1 MVGRAGSSQDRR
13 SSYGSLA
20 MLAATRR
27 ASSRV
32 ANAPGASHRGCQPAA
47 PTGCEDSTLGGP
59 SGIKAP
65 RRRLGTILSPN
76 DCRTVTAGTQNAGAG
91 GTVSAQCRAM
101 RRSFKDPEAK
111 RTMLVTA
118 DQWLMLAAQR
128 VKQIA
133 NRSPPEDAAP

>member
-1 MVGRAGSSQDRR
+1 
-13 SSYGSLA
+13 
-20 MLAATRR
+20 
-27 ASSRV
+27 
-32 ANAPGASHRGCQPAA
+32 
-47 PTGCEDSTLGGP
+47 
-59 SGIKAP
+59 
-65 RRRLGTILSPN
+65 
-76 DCRTVTAGTQNAGAG
+76 
-91 GTVSAQCRAM
+91 M